1 MEVHVTTPTAP
12 TASASSQPST
22 AQAVLDQANALHPEA
37 AASAPEV
44 EAAEVEVEVE
54 AEGKPE
60 RRGLSWNDAL
70 KQVPPDIRQ
79 LMKSMQ
85 ADYTKKT
92 QELASERKSFLA
104 ERQALLKGQESLK
117 VPAEL
122 PEFDPFNESTINARI
137 EAEVNKRLN
146 AVLEPMRR
154 EYEQVRAED
163 GYNSFLAEHAD
174 LKTDVGLRSEVQH
187 LLESNP
193 ALDLETAYWAA
204 KGKQARQAAA
214 KATESD
220 KARRSA
226 EREAAQRGTG
236 LPRKGAAAAAP
247 AARDIRKMSSADI
260 FAMAQSLHRR

>member
-1 MEVHVTTPTAP
+1 MTTPSTTTSAP
-12 TASASSQPST
+12 TIPST
-22 AQAVLDQANALHPEA
+22 AQSALDQATALHA
-37 AASAPEV
+37 AAPAPEP
-44 EAAEVEVEVE
+44 EPSAEEAEVEVEVE
-54 AEGKPE
+54 AEENGKPE
-60 RRGLSWNDAL
+60 RRSLSWADAL

-79 LMKSMQ
+79 LMQSMQ
-85 ADYTKKT
+85 SDYTKKT
-92 QELASERKSFLA
+92 QQLASERKSFLA

-117 VPAEL
+117 TPAEL

-146 AVLEPMRR
+146 AVLEPMKR
-154 EYEQVRAED
+154 EYEQVRAEES
-163 GYNSFLAEHAD
+163 YTTFLAEHAD

-187 LLESNP
+187 LLEAN
-193 ALDLETAYWAA
+193 AGLDLETAYWAA

-214 KATESD
+214 KATETD

-236 LPRKGAAAAAP
+236 LPRKGAAAAPP
-247 AARDIRKMSSADI
+247 AARDLRKMSSADI